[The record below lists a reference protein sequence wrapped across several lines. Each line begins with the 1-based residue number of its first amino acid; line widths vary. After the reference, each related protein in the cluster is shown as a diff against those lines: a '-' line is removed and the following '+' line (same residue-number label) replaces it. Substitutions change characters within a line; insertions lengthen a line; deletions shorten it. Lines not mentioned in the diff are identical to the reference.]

1 MTQVDRFRNRLRA
14 LGLSESAVTAA
25 WPDWWSDEADSSP
38 SARLEARF
46 SIARKLG
53 LDARSVADED
63 GEPRFIWRDEGRFK
77 HLTGESELERA
88 AISSYGRSLASLLLA
103 GTPEPQ
109 VSLSGVPAVS
119 IRDAI
124 LSSQAYVRLDDLLGL
139 AWEAG
144 IPVIH
149 LRVFPGDRKRMA
161 AMAVSAG
168 DGYVA
173 LIARDA
179 SYPAQIAFYLA
190 HELGHIALGHI
201 RRDQAI
207 VDMESNELALESEDE
222 EEAAADRFA
231 LEVLTGA
238 PDFRLLPAE
247 GSRYNAPGL
256 ADAVKRASGRLRIEP
271 GTLALC
277 LGYATR
283 NWAVVNSSMKFIY
296 PTAIPVWEH
305 VNHLALSNLQFARL
319 PGDSYSFLQAVL
331 GLPLNS

>member
-1 MTQVDRFRNRLRA
+1 LTQVDRFRSRLRA

-25 WPDWWSDEADSSP
+25 WPDWWSDDADSSP

-46 SIARKLG
+46 SVARKLG
-53 LDARSVADED
+53 LDARSVADEE

-88 AISSYGRSLASLLLA
+88 AISSYGRSVAALLLA
-103 GTPEPQ
+103 GASEAQFSLPG
-109 VSLSGVPAVS
+109 VSAFA

-124 LSSQAYVRLDDLLGL
+124 LGSQTYVRLDDLIGL
-139 AWEAG
+139 AWAAG
-144 IPVIH
+144 IPVVH

-168 DGYVA
+168 GGYVA

-201 RRDQAI
+201 HRDQAI
-207 VDMESNELALESEDE
+207 VDMESDELALESEDE

-256 ADAVKRASGRLRIEP
+256 ADAVQRASRHLRIEP

-296 PTAIPVWEH
+296 PTATPVWEH
-305 VNHLALSNLQFARL
+305 VNHIALSHLQIDRL
-319 PGDSYSFLQAVL
+319 PGDSHSFLQAVL
-331 GLPLNS
+331 GLLLNS